1 MDRRDVLKYTAYLT
15 GYAVTAPLTSAI
27 LSGCKSEP
35 ATAEVTTKF
44 FSAEEFPSIEA
55 MINTMLPKTDTP
67 GAVELG
73 VPSFVDI
80 VLADYTEEEDQQK
93 LQKGLSAWLSEVSN
107 AKGSSYAEL
116 SAEDQLRLLNELDAS
131 SKKAAEELDDLDLD
145 KEEKED
151 RAPWWF
157 DLKSMVI
164 GGYYSSEYIGT
175 EVLVYDPVPG
185 AYQGCI
191 SLSDMGGK
199 NWSL

>member
-73 VPSFVDI
+73 VPKFVDL
-80 VLADYTEEEDQQK
+80 VLADYTEDEDRQK
-93 LQKGLSAWLSEVSN
+93 LQKGLSAWLNEISST
-107 AKGSSYAEL
+107 KGSTYAEL
-116 SAEDQLRLLNELDAS
+116 SAEDQLQLLNELDAS
-131 SKKAAEELDDLDLD
+131 SKKTAKELENLDLD
-145 KEEKED
+145 KEEKEE
-151 RAPWWF
+151 RAPWWL

-164 GGYYSSEYIGT
+164 GGYYSSEYVGM
-175 EVLVYDPVPG
+175 EVLAYDPVPG

-191 SLSDMGGK
+191 PLSDMGGK
-199 NWSL
+199 SWSL